1 MRGVFMSVRKLGF
14 WGLALAVVLS
24 FLAAGP
30 AGANEEDWGGR
41 APKTDASAKKK
52 AKAAPKKAAS
62 TEKAKTK
69 TKGKAVSKS
78 TKATSTKA
86 KSAKPKAKAK
96 AKTTAKTKVAKARRA
111 SPAKSHFPTQPAA
124 DSGAGAP
131 ADHPAGLPELS
142 NEQKDDLPPP
152 QNTEPQE

>member
-14 WGLALAVVLS
+14 WGLALALVLS

-30 AGANEEDWGGR
+30 ASANEEDWGGR
-41 APKTDASAKKK
+41 APKTDASAEKKKK

-78 TKATSTKA
+78 TKA
-86 KSAKPKAKAK
+86 KSAKPKTKAK

-111 SPAKSHFPTQPAA
+111 SPPKSHFPTQTN
-124 DSGAGAP
+124 AGAP